1 MAPPSGWLSMP
12 PLRFRRAWLLSAA
25 LLVAIVLLF
34 GVTRVPPSLKWLMV
48 DDKLMH
54 AAAYAAM
61 SAAFAQLLLD
71 RRTRL
76 LVVLALVVF
85 GLAVECLQA
94 QTATR
99 QFELLDL
106 LANTGGAFGAWLLIG
121 RREVSLL
128 PRLEALVSGTRQAT
142 SMPSLE
148 PPFAPSRPRCLRC
161 RAAQRAEPP
170 GPGEPGRGAVR

>member
-1 MAPPSGWLSMP
+1 MKNAPLPDETLPGWLSMP
-12 PLRFRRAWLLSAA
+12 PLRFRRTWLLSAA
-25 LLVAIVLLF
+25 LAVALVLLL
-34 GVTRVPPSLKWLMV
+34 GVIRMPPPLRWLIV

-54 AAAYAAM
+54 ALAYAAM

-76 LVVLALVVF
+76 LVVLLLVVF

-106 LANTGGAFGAWLLIG
+106 LANAGGAFGAWLLIG
-121 RREVSLL
+121 RREISVL
-128 PRLEALVSGTRQAT
+128 PRLEALCSRVPIAAPIPTRAT
-142 SMPSLE
+142 DRVDE
-148 PPFAPSRPRCLRC
+148 TR
-161 RAAQRAEPP
+161 
-170 GPGEPGRGAVR
+170 

>member
-1 MAPPSGWLSMP
+1 MP
-12 PLRFRRAWLLSAA
+12 PLKFRRAWLLSAA
-25 LLVAIVLLF
+25 LLIAIVLLL
-34 GVTRVPPSLKWLMV
+34 GVIRVPPSLKWLMV

-76 LVVLALVVF
+76 LVVLALVAF

-106 LANTGGAFGAWLLIG
+106 LANAGGAFGAWLLIG

-128 PRLEALVSGTRQAT
+128 PRLEAFCSRDTPPVREGCPTPPAIPG
-142 SMPSLE
+142 PS
-148 PPFAPSRPRCLRC
+148 FFRPRSV
-161 RAAQRAEPP
+161 QRTAP
-170 GPGEPGRGAVR
+170 GPGEPGSGVVR

>member
-1 MAPPSGWLSMP
+1 MSAVVRDRGGGHAGVGWLSTP
-12 PLRFRRAWLLSAA
+12 TLRFRRVWLLSAA
-25 LLVAIVLLF
+25 LVVALVLLL
-34 GVTRVPPSLKWLMV
+34 GVIRVPAPIRWLSI

-54 AAAYAAM
+54 AAAYALM
-61 SAAFAQLLLD
+61 CVAFSQLLLD

-76 LVVLALVVF
+76 LMVLALVVF
-85 GLAVECLQA
+85 GLGIECLQA

-128 PRLEALVSGTRQAT
+128 PRLEAFCSRTLVR
-142 SMPSLE
+142 
-148 PPFAPSRPRCLRC
+148 R
-161 RAAQRAEPP
+161 
-170 GPGEPGRGAVR
+170 GR